1 MPASHLVYARGARL
15 ALISA
20 TMRKI
25 GRRDCIL
32 TCPACLHQTIKDA
45 PCASVQG
52 AWQRCLLNINA
63 SKQPIVCKVCSKV
76 CSSFPGVRGTHNRF
90 GVIRH
95 RHKATASTG
104 TTFRKVTCVWCH
116 TGAESMA
123 VDRAGMADEIVGS
136 GRGCVL
142 GVMVCEVFNSD

>member
-25 GRRDCIL
+25 GRCDCSL
-32 TCPACLHQTIKDA
+32 TCSVSLHQTIKDA

-76 CSSFPGVRGTHNRF
+76 CSEFFRACAARTTGKHAADECNRAAGDMRLRGTLVDCRLSA
-90 GVIRH
+90 GRRCLGWRGRKCRH
-95 RHKATASTG
+95 I
-104 TTFRKVTCVWCH
+104 C
-116 TGAESMA
+116 
-123 VDRAGMADEIVGS
+123 
-136 GRGCVL
+136 
-142 GVMVCEVFNSD
+142 

>member
-25 GRRDCIL
+25 GRCDCSL
-32 TCPACLHQTIKDA
+32 TCSVCLHQTIKDA

-63 SKQPIVCKVCSKV
+63 SKQRIVCKVCSKV
-76 CSSFPGVRGTHNRF
+76 CSSFSGRAWHAQQVNTQALN
-90 GVIRH
+90 VIRL
-95 RHKATASTG
+95 RAMCVCAARSWICDSLRAGGVCVGTG
-104 TTFRKVTCVWCH
+104 TKCRHIC
-116 TGAESMA
+116 
-123 VDRAGMADEIVGS
+123 
-136 GRGCVL
+136 
-142 GVMVCEVFNSD
+142 

>member
-1 MPASHLVYARGARL
+1 MGINMILCRLVGDLADGHFPLCGSHMVPSCLKESAVPLLRPPTSAPQKQSQLLALKWRLHHMPASHLVYARGARL

-25 GRRDCIL
+25 GRCDCSL
-32 TCPACLHQTIKDA
+32 TCSACLHQTIKDA

-76 CSSFPGVRGTHNRF
+76 CSSFPGVRGTHNR
-90 GVIRH
+90 
-95 RHKATASTG
+95 
-104 TTFRKVTCVWCH
+104 
-116 TGAESMA
+116 
-123 VDRAGMADEIVGS
+123 
-136 GRGCVL
+136 
-142 GVMVCEVFNSD
+142 